1 MSAIPPYA
9 GQDQTNQI
17 NLAAPVPQSED
28 GPGLMPPL
36 PSNQEMVPQ
45 FLPPP
50 VYKTDL
56 WSAMQTWPL

>member
-1 MSAIPPYA
+1 MSNVPPYA
-9 GQDQTNQI
+9 GQDQTSQI
-17 NLAAPVPQSED
+17 NLATPVPSSEE

-36 PSNQEMVPQ
+36 PSNQEMAPQ

-50 VYKTDL
+50 ISKTDL

>member
-9 GQDQTNQI
+9 GQDQPSQI
-17 NLAAPVPQSED
+17 NARAPLPQSEE

-36 PSNQEMVPQ
+36 PSNQERGPQ

-50 VYKTDL
+50 IAKTYL
-56 WSAMQTWPL
+56 WGAMQTWPL

>member
-17 NLAAPVPQSED
+17 NIVTPVLQSED
-28 GPGLMPPL
+28 GPGLMPSL
-36 PSNQEMVPQ
+36 PSNQEMAPQ

-50 VYKTDL
+50 ISKTDL
-56 WSAMQTWPL
+56 WSAQQQWPL